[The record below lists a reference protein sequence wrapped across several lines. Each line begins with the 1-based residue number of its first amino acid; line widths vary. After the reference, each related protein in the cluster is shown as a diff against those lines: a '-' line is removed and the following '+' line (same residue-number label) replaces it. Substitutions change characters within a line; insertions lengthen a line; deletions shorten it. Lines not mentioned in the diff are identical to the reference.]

1 MPLNQ
6 PLLPSMQY
14 DAVIIGA
21 GASGLMCALTAGDRD
36 RKVLVIDHANKIGKK
51 ILISGGGRCNYTNMY
66 AEPAN
71 YQSKNPHFCKSA
83 LARYTQWD
91 FQVLVDKH
99 QIPWHEK
106 TLGQL
111 FCNQQSSDIVEML
124 VQECRKSG
132 VTIRL
137 KTALHHVKPLD
148 DSEGFMLDTTLGEVR
163 CTSLVVATGGLSFPN
178 MGASGLGYELA
189 EQFGHHLIERMPGL
203 VPFTMDKQWL
213 AHFIELSG
221 VSADVIASC
230 NGQSFRENVLF
241 THRGLSGPAI
251 LQISSYWRSGNKVS
265 INWLPGI
272 AIEDWLNELREAKP
286 KAEIRSILS
295 DKLTK
300 RLTTALCTYGEGEL
314 QKLTDNGRK
323 PVNQFSATELQRLA
337 ENLESWVFMPAGTE
351 GYKKA
356 EVTLGGVATNN
367 ISSKTFESQNQSGL
381 YFIGEVL
388 DVTGHLGGFNF
399 QWAWASGYCA
409 GLYV

>member
-1 MPLNQ
+1 M
-6 PLLPSMQY
+6 
-14 DAVIIGA
+14 
-21 GASGLMCALTAGDRD
+21 
-36 RKVLVIDHANKIGKK
+36 
-51 ILISGGGRCNYTNMY
+51 
-66 AEPAN
+66 
-71 YQSKNPHFCKSA
+71 
-83 LARYTQWD
+83 
-91 FQVLVDKH
+91 DKH
-99 QIPWHEK
+99 RIPWHEK

-124 VQECRKSG
+124 VAECRKSG

-137 KTALHHVKPLD
+137 KTALHQVKPLD
-148 DSEGFMLDTTLGEVR
+148 DTDGFLLDTTLGDVR
-163 CTSLVVATGGLSFPN
+163 CTSLVVATGGLSFPT

-189 EQFGHHLIERMPGL
+189 EQFGHQLIERMPAL

-221 VSADVIASC
+221 VSADVIVSC

-251 LQISSYWRSGNKVS
+251 LQISSYWRPGHKVS

-272 AIEDWLNELREAKP
+272 SIEGWLNEFRESKP
-286 KAEIRSILS
+286 RAEIRSLLS
-295 DKLTK
+295 DQLTK
-300 RLTTALCTYGEGEL
+300 RLATALCTYGEL
-314 QKLTDNGRK
+314 QKLTDSGRK
-323 PVNQFSATELQRLA
+323 PVNQFNVTELQRLA
-337 ENLESWVFMPAGTE
+337 ESLESWIFTPAGTE

-356 EVTLGGVATNN
+356 EVTLGGVATDN